1 MSWVYKLN
9 NAWLPERMK
18 TSDFSSVHLLL
29 AADGQRNTAI
39 QRQMVSKWEREIL
52 EDKYLRLYEE
62 NILLKKHGRRQE
74 DKIKRSEQTSFHY
87 C

>member
-1 MSWVYKLN
+1 MTWCVDTVDIWCLTSAL
-9 NAWLPERMK
+9 LP
-18 TSDFSSVHLLL
+18 TG
-29 AADGQRNTAI
+29 DGHRNTAI

-74 DKIKRSEQTSFHY
+74 DKIKR
-87 C
+87 